1 MRDRLK
7 GHWSGIFYN
16 KIFKTLDEEI
26 FAPMYCAGNGRPNI
40 PVNILVGLEILKELH
55 GLTDEM
61 LHESFLFNYT
71 FHRAL
76 GIENIE
82 DCVFE
87 LRTLYN
93 FRANLAAYES
103 RTGENLFLKV
113 FKDGRDAFLKD
124 IGLNTGMQRTD
135 SVLIAANIKRM
146 NRLMLF
152 HKVFS
157 NFVRGIQ
164 DLRIKLSAKYT
175 DMIGEDED
183 SFAYR
188 LQKERVP
195 EKLREIAM
203 RLHQLTER
211 FKNSGP
217 VTKLKS
223 YQDAVRLIGEQCRI
237 KEGRLNLRANKE
249 IKSSSLQN
257 PVDGDA
263 TYRRKNDK
271 EYRGYATH
279 ATETC
284 DPKNPVQIIT
294 HVETVRNNVDDAAV
308 LADEIQHLKEE
319 TGLDTMI
326 GDGAFASNDTRNAC
340 QDNDVQLVTSAIRG
354 KVLEDDVLDSS
365 AFSRDDSGLV
375 SACPAGHRPRSQSRD
390 KDGAIKANFDPAK
403 CRGCSLNKKC
413 IAYSSSGQSRIVID
427 YHRIWLDQR
436 RELLK
441 TEGYRNLCRRRPA
454 VEGLME
460 KMKPKHLNG
469 RTKFRGIERVSSRMI
484 LRGIGL
490 NFRRYMAW
498 LSDVLLHYCYRVDIS
513 WSGVVV

>member
-103 RTGENLFLKV
+103 RKGENLFLKV
-113 FKDGRDAFLKD
+113 FKDGRDAFLNE

-135 SVLIAANIKRM
+135 SVFIAANIKRM

-164 DLRIKLSAKYT
+164 DLRIKVSAKYT

-183 SFAYR
+183 SIAYR

-217 VTKLKS
+217 VTELKS

-257 PVDGDA
+257 PV
-263 TYRRKNDK
+263 
-271 EYRGYATH
+271 
-279 ATETC
+279 
-284 DPKNPVQIIT
+284 QIIT
-294 HVETVRNNVDDAAV
+294 HVETVRNNVDDAEV
-308 LADEIQHLKEE
+308 LAAEIQHLKEE

-340 QDNDVQLVTSAIRG
+340 RDNDVRLVTAAIRG
-354 KVLEDDVLDSS
+354 KVQEDDVLDSS
-365 AFSRDDSGLV
+365 AFSRDDRGLV
-375 SACPAGHRPRSQSRD
+375 AGCPAGHRPRSQSRD
-390 KDGAIKANFDPAK
+390 KDGATRANFDPAK

-413 IAYSSSGQSRIVID
+413 MAYSSSGHSRIVID
-427 YHRIWLDQR
+427 YHRIWLDER

-441 TEGYRNLCRRRPA
+441 TAGYRNLCRRRPA

-469 RTKFRGIERVSSRMI
+469 RTKFRGMERVSSRMI

-498 LSDVLLHYCYRVDIS
+498 LSDVLLHYCYRVDFS